1 MSEIDPTPA
10 SHDPRH
16 GPGARVLIVFG
27 VALAAGLAAWLL
39 TSGSRDDGNAASA
52 GAAHGESR
60 IVTEDEV
67 DALPGE
73 AGHELFWAGEHQGTE
88 LEYND
93 TGGNVH
99 LRYLP
104 DGTPAGA
111 PAQTF
116 LDVGTYPF
124 KGAYRATRALAGQKG
139 MIQVDHRN
147 GVGFY
152 DRTRPYSVTM
162 AFHDQPNLQV
172 EVYLP
177 EKNEA
182 LKIVRSGD
190 IVPLP

>member
-1 MSEIDPTPA
+1 MVVGIA
-10 SHDPRH
+10 
-16 GPGARVLIVFG
+16 V
-27 VALAAGLAAWLL
+27 AAGLAVWLL
-39 TSGSRDDGNAASA
+39 TSDNRDEGDAATA
-52 GAAHGESR
+52 GMAHGESR
-60 IVTEDEV
+60 IVAPGEV
-67 DALPGE
+67 TALPDE
-73 AGHELFWAGEHQGTE
+73 AGHALFWAGDRNGTE

-99 LRYLP
+99 IRYLP
-104 DGTPAGA
+104 DGTPPGA
-111 PAQTF
+111 PEQTF

-124 KGAYRATRALAGQKG
+124 KGAYEATRELAGQKG
-139 MIQVDHRN
+139 MALVQHQD

-162 AFHDQPNLQV
+162 AFHDQPDLQV

-182 LKIVRSGD
+182 LKVVRSGD